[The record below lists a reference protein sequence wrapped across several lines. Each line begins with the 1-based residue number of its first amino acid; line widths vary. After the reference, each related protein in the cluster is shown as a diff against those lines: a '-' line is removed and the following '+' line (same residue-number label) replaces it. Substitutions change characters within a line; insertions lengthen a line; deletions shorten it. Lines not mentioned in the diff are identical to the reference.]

1 MSRLRR
7 SHGCPTLALSR
18 FLHPT
23 TFDSFHPRPSS
34 KHISAVGAEQ
44 VSPARKGWVHDA
56 EILRSAVGAAHSAF
70 VRALCCPTRN
80 NAIASKPRI
89 RDPRRFSTPAQ
100 AGMPVLP
107 KPMHIPESAHL
118 WTLFVAGHG
127 LHVLKRASLSAKS
140 RLSGTK
146 TRREWLRTNALAL
159 GIRLFVNAAA
169 FSYWIA
175 HPGAATHLFGSA
187 GLPVNLTLEP
197 GHATAAMFGLSGDSL
212 MDWAAAKIPALQKEI
227 PVVND

>member
-1 MSRLRR
+1 
-7 SHGCPTLALSR
+7 
-18 FLHPT
+18 
-23 TFDSFHPRPSS
+23 
-34 KHISAVGAEQ
+34 
-44 VSPARKGWVHDA
+44 
-56 EILRSAVGAAHSAF
+56 
-70 VRALCCPTRN
+70 
-80 NAIASKPRI
+80 
-89 RDPRRFSTPAQ
+89 
-100 AGMPVLP
+100 MPVLLKPPNAAVTSSSRKHQHPATRRLKPTLP
-107 KPMHIPESAHL
+107 KPVTHHPSLVTASMHIPESAHL
-118 WTLFVAGHG
+118 WTLFAAGHG

-187 GLPVNLTLEP
+187 GMPVNLTLEP